1 MAGRS
6 KSSGNLVQTGI
17 INFIH
22 KKTTETSSPSLVNK
36 RPLTSPD
43 IDIPPTKRTNMITMD
58 NQIASKEDLK
68 PQIKLPPE
76 LQLLY
81 ESLSDKIDKID
92 RKIPDDFN
100 LPKHARDVEEIK
112 VQQVE
117 LKSRLSRVEH
127 ENESLKQKITLM
139 ENKMLEHNIVITG
152 IPEDKWEDLEPRKG
166 KVCSVL
172 ANLMEGTTHKEKL
185 KKANGLDI
193 MHTER
198 LGRLNPKKG
207 WPVSIRF
214 VHKQDV
220 DMVLANKKKLSKGVF
235 VDQQYSDETEL
246 ERRRLRPVLHA
257 AR

>member
-1 MAGRS
+1 MAGIS
-6 KSSGNLVQTGI
+6 KSPGNLVQTGI

-22 KKTTETSSPSLVNK
+22 KKTTETSSPSSVNK

-43 IDIPPTKRTNMITMD
+43 TDIPPTKRTNMIMMD
-58 NQIASKEDLK
+58 NEDPK
-68 PQIKLPPE
+68 PQIRLPPE

-81 ESLSDKIDKID
+81 DSLSNKIDKID

-117 LKSRLSRVEH
+117 LKSRLSRVER

-139 ENKMLEHNIVITG
+139 EDKMLEHNIVLTG
-152 IPEDKWEDLEPRKG
+152 IPEDKWEDPEPRMG
-166 KVCSVL
+166 KVCSAL
-172 ANLMEGTTHKEKL
+172 ANLMEGTTHEEKL

-198 LGRLNPKKG
+198 LGRFNPQKG
-207 WPVSIRF
+207 RPVSIRF

-220 DMVLANKKKLSKGVF
+220 DMISIGK
-235 VDQQYSDETEL
+235 
-246 ERRRLRPVLHA
+246 
-257 AR
+257 